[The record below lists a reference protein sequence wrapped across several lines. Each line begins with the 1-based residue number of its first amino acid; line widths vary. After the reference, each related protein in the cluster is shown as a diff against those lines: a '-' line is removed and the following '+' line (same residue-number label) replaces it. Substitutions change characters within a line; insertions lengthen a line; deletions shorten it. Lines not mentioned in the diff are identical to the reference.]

1 MTLSWQPPTDTL
13 LIEVVDRVGVIR
25 FNRPDRRNALHDDM
39 YAPIIEAIEAFA
51 EAPDVGC
58 VVLTG
63 VGTAFCSGGDVRD
76 GSGRRTDGTRP
87 SDAERAANLAANGR
101 LSVVLREAPIVTIA
115 AMNGPAVGAGLALAL
130 ACDLRIAATSAT
142 CVGGWARLAFSGD
155 FGGAWLLAHRIGHAA
170 ALEFLAL
177 NRTVTASDALVL
189 GLVDRVVDDDN
200 LETTWRTLA
209 AGFAAGPKAAIGLMK
224 ANLNDAIRLSLGD
237 AIRVE
242 AERMVASSRT
252 QDHREAVR
260 AWVERRDPRFGPAT
274 EHD

>member
-1 MTLSWQPPTDTL
+1 MILSWQPPTDTV

-25 FNRPDRRNALHDDM
+25 FNRPDRRNALRDDM
-39 YAPIIEAIEAFA
+39 YAPMTEAIEAFA
-51 EAPDVGC
+51 AAPDVGC

-63 VGTAFCSGGDVRD
+63 VG
-76 GSGRRTDGTRP
+76 
-87 SDAERAANLAANGR
+87 
-101 LSVVLREAPIVTIA
+101 
-115 AMNGPAVGAGLALAL
+115 
-130 ACDLRIAATSAT
+130 
-142 CVGGWARLAFSGD
+142 GWARLGFSGD

-189 GLVDRVVDDDN
+189 GLVDRVVDDES

-209 AGFAAGPKAAIGLMK
+209 AEFAAGPKAAIGLMK

-237 AIRVE
+237 ALRVE